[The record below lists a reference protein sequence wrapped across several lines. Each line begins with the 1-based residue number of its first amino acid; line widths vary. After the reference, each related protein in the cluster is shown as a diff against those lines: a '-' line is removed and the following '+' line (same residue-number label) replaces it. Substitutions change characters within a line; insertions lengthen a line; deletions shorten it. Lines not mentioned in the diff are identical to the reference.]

1 MTLHQLRIFLAV
13 AEFKSFTQAGLQLK
27 MSQPDVSLHVRN
39 LENEIGLR
47 LFERAGKRVYL
58 TQAGEVLRE
67 KASLLF
73 SQLRETEQALAE
85 VKGLLRGSLLIG
97 ASTTVGLYVLSGPV
111 AEFRKRYPGID
122 LQLKLANTGPVER
135 MVLAME
141 VDVGFTLGN
150 PIPQVRFE
158 KFMEDEIVL
167 ILPPDHRLCKKNN
180 ICAGDLDKETFVIRG
195 PGSMTRRVFDEL
207 FSRSES
213 RPPIFMELDSIQS
226 IKWAVAEGYGIS
238 LVPRHAAFS
247 RSKSPQVCVRRLK
260 DFDFPCPVNVIWN
273 SKTKLS
279 PGADAFLDI
288 ARRRAP
294 GLAKTRGPKA

>member
-13 AEFKSFTQAGLQLK
+13 AEFKSFTQAGTQLK

-39 LENEIGLR
+39 LENEIDLR

-67 KASLLF
+67 KATLLF
-73 SQLRETEQALAE
+73 SQLRDTEQALAE

-122 LQLKLANTGPVER
+122 VQLKLANTGPVER

-141 VDVGFTLGN
+141 VDIGFTLGI
-150 PIPQVRFE
+150 PIPDVSCQS
-158 KFMEDEIVL
+158 FMEDEVVL
-167 ILPPDHRLCKKNN
+167 ILPPKHRLCKKTNLR
-180 ICAGDLDKETFVIRG
+180 ARDLNKETFVIRE

-207 FSRSES
+207 FARADS

-238 LVPRHAAFS
+238 LVPRHATFS
-247 RSKSPQVCVRRLK
+247 RKQSPRVCVRRLK

-273 SKTKLS
+273 SKRKLS
-279 PGADAFLDI
+279 PAAEAFLDL
-288 ARRRAP
+288 ARRHASNLGRSAD
-294 GLAKTRGPKA
+294 R

>member
-67 KASLLF
+67 KATLLF
-73 SQLRETEQALAE
+73 SQLRDTEQALAE

-97 ASTTVGLYVLSGPV
+97 ASTTVGLYILSSPV

-122 LQLKLANTGPVER
+122 VQLKLANTGPVER
-135 MVLAME
+135 MTLAME

-150 PIPQVRFE
+150 PIPEVGFE

-180 ICAGDLDKETFVIRG
+180 IRARDLNKETFVIRE

-247 RSKSPQVCVRRLK
+247 RSKSPRVCVRRLK

-273 SKTKLS
+273 SKRKLS
-279 PGADAFLDI
+279 PAAEAFLDL
-288 ARRRAP
+288 ARRHAASL
-294 GLAKTRGPKA
+294 GKARSRQA